1 MLNKSLFFVLV
12 IVSSQLKVFAQQ
24 INCNITLSG
33 KVIDDHDNSPLMFA
47 TIYIKELER
56 GAVSDEKGNYLIE
69 NLCPGTYTLVCNHL
83 GCDELTEIITITKSV
98 KHNFYPEH
106 HTEELQ
112 SFSLIEEA
120 FVEEKTVP
128 KKELSIRELN
138 QSRGKSLGESLK
150 SIPGVTS
157 LNTGNNV
164 SKPVIHGLH
173 SDRVLI
179 LNNGIRQ
186 EGQQWGSEHAP
197 EIDPFIA
204 KNISVIKGAES
215 IRYGANAIAGVV
227 LVEPHQLRDSAG
239 INGELNTVG
248 ASNGKSGV
256 ASAMLEGNIGKLKG
270 LSWRL
275 QGTTKQS
282 GNIHTP
288 DYFMKNTGVK
298 EQNFSWALGFNQPK
312 YGLELFYS
320 QFNSDMGIFSAAHIG
335 NLTDLKKAIDSDVP
349 LESADFTYDIDR
361 PFQHIEHELFKA
373 KAYWFT
379 GDAGKLNLVY
389 ARQYNYRSEYDKH
402 RPRKDSLAAL
412 NLPELQFTITTH
424 TGDLI
429 WEQNRIKAFKSIVG
443 VSAINQANT
452 ISGRQF
458 IPAFVKYGYGAF
470 FIEKWRSDN
479 AKLELEAGVRY
490 DYIYQQAYVWKNKQ
504 WNSPEFEYQNYTA
517 SIGGIYKLTP
527 DFTIRANIGSAWRP
541 PSVSELFSDGLHHGA
556 AAVEYGDTNL
566 VAENAYNSTLSLE
579 YAKDKLVI
587 QAEGYYNFINNF
599 IYLAPTLPAT
609 LTIRGAFP
617 TFNYKQVDAVLKG
630 LDFKASYKLMK
641 NLTWTGKAAVLRAFN
656 QQTKNWLIGMPA
668 DRLENGL
675 TFELPKLKSL
685 QEAYLGISIGNVFT
699 QTRVPA
705 NSDYTNPP
713 AGYTLLN
720 VQTGI
725 KIPIANQKI
734 AVDFEINN
742 LLNTTYRDY
751 LNRFRYFADEMGR
764 NYSIKINI
772 PFNLN
777 SKK

>member
-1 MLNKSLFFVLV
+1 MLNKGLFFVLV
-12 IVSSQLKVFAQQ
+12 IVLTSSTFFSQNPTCRL
-24 INCNITLSG
+24 TLSG
-33 KVIDDHDNSPLMFA
+33 KVIDEHDGQPLMFA
-47 TIYIKELER
+47 TVYIKELER
-56 GAVSDEKGNYLIE
+56 GAVSDEKGNYKIE
-69 NLCPGTYTLVCNHL
+69 NLCPGTYTVVCNHL
-83 GCDELTEIITITKSV
+83 GCEELTETITITKNL
-98 KHNFYPEH
+98 KHTFYPEH

-112 SFSLIEEA
+112 SFSLVEEA
-120 FVEEKTVP
+120 FVEERTVP

-150 SIPGVTS
+150 SLTGVTS

-204 KNISVIKGAES
+204 TNISVIKGAES

-227 LVEPHQLRDSAG
+227 LVEPNQLRDSAG
-239 INGELNTVG
+239 INGELNAVG
-248 ASNGKSGV
+248 GYNGRMGV
-256 ASAMLEGNIGKLKG
+256 VSAMLEGNIGKLKG

-312 YGLELFYS
+312 YGVELFYS
-320 QFNSDMGIFSAAHIG
+320 QFNTDIGIFSAAHIG
-335 NLTDLKKAIDSDVP
+335 NLTDLNKAIASDVP
-349 LESADFTYDIDR
+349 LELADFTYDIDR

-373 KAYWFT
+373 KAYWLT
-379 GDAGKLNLVY
+379 GDAGKLILVY

-429 WEQNRIKAFKSIVG
+429 WEQNRIKSFKSIVG
-443 VSAINQANT
+443 ISAINQANT

-470 FIEKWRSDN
+470 FIEKWRSAN

-517 SIGGIYKLTP
+517 SIGAIYKLTP
-527 DFTIRANIGSAWRP
+527 NVTVRANVGSAWRP

-579 YAKDKLVI
+579 YAKEKWVI
-587 QAEGYYNFINNF
+587 QAEGYYNYINNF
-599 IYLAPTLPAT
+599 IYLTPTLPAT

-617 TFNYKQVDAVLKG
+617 TFNYKQVDAVLSG
-630 LDFKASYKLMK
+630 FDFKASYNFTEKLS
-641 NLTWTGKAAVLRAFN
+641 WTGKASILRAFN
-656 QQTKNWLIGMPA
+656 QQTKDWLVGMPA
-668 DRLENGL
+668 DRVENGL
-675 TFELPKLKSL
+675 TIELPEFKK
-685 QEAYLGISIGNVFT
+685 IKGNYVGFSVENVMP
-699 QTRVPA
+699 QMRIPA
-705 NSDYTNPP
+705 NSDYANPP
-713 AGYTLLN
+713 SGYSLIN
-720 VQTGI
+720 FQTGVQL
-725 KIPIANQKI
+725 PLNNQKI
-734 AVDFEINN
+734 TVDFEINN

-764 NYSIKINI
+764 NYSIKIKI
-772 PFNLN
+772 PINLN